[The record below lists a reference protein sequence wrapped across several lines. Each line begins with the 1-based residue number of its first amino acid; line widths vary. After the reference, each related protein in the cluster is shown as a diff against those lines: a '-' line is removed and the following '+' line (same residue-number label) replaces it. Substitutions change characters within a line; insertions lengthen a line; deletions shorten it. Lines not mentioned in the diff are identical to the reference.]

1 MKAEITKDVYR
12 CAPEGHTTLTFSK
25 GDTVDGRAA
34 EMAISDKAARR
45 IDGQHPKKNPNP
57 KKRSTPTPNYTKPF
71 NGPYNEG

>member
-57 KKRSTPTPNYTKPF
+57 KKEIHTNPELYKAV
-71 NGPYNEG
+71 